1 MKKIKHFLLTTLAVL
16 CSTLT
21 TWALTVGKLN
31 YYVTDAE
38 NKYVEVI
45 KADSPTGVLEIP
57 ATVVDPVTGETYT
70 VTSIKEKVFRNCTGL
85 TEVIVP
91 ETVTS
96 IGKDAFSG
104 CSGLTKMTLPFA
116 GDKPHAANDYPQY
129 PLGYIFGTSEY
140 SGGTKT
146 TQNYYSMSNGVSSAS
161 YCIPTTLKEVVING
175 CSYIPYGAFS
185 RCGGLTSV
193 TIGNSVT
200 SLGRYA
206 FLLCSGLTE
215 VTIPET
221 VTEMGEGVFSSC
233 NGLTK
238 VTINN
243 SAILSNTY
251 PYSSYLK
258 TVFGSQVTEY
268 VLPEDITSLD
278 RNLFRDCS
286 SLTSITIPNSV
297 TEIALGAFMGC
308 TGLTSITI
316 PNSVTSIGES
326 AFQGCTGLTEL
337 VIPESVNLIGDYAFY
352 GCTKVQEIVF
362 ERETPPQFGGKYI
375 FDQTSN
381 CPICVPTTEAVAAY
395 KAAPN
400 IGSSASRVMLTPIE
414 VDGNKYRLLEN
425 GNAVLVRAIN
435 YSDEVVIPETF
446 TYLGD
451 TYHISSIETYA
462 FTGWNNLKKVTI
474 NNNAVASKTYTSN
487 SNLRSIFGSF
497 VNEYVFGESV
507 TTIGDYALYGGS
519 SALKSVSI
527 SESVTSIGKYAFVNC
542 SGLESINIPNSVTS
556 FGSSPFYNCSSL
568 ASITTDCEAIGNA
581 YLDITIDNILYR
593 VLDKESVAVYP
604 KKYENSYSGKIVI
617 PGTITAGNTFNV
629 TSIGSGTFRSCGD
642 LTAITI
648 PNSVISIG
656 GSAFY
661 NCSGLTSVTIPNSVT
676 SIGGSAFY
684 GCTGL
689 TEITIPESV
698 TSIGGNAF
706 FDCNSLTSITT
717 DCEVIGDANLDFI
730 KDGIQYRVLS
740 KNSVAV
746 RSYFI
751 SGTNSYSGDVVIPS
765 AVSFGNTFAVSSIY
779 GRAFENCSGLTSVT
793 IPNSVTSIGNNAF
806 ENCSGLTSITI
817 PNSVTSIDNSAFYGC
832 NGLTSITTDCEVI
845 SSDNNLYFTKDG
857 MKYRL
862 KNKNDVEI
870 VANSYSGIIVISE
883 TVTAGSTFKVAAI
896 GYQAFKGCDLQEI
909 VFESETPPS
918 LSYLYDAPNCPI
930 YVPSLAALIAYRNA
944 ASSIS
949 NRIQC
954 RPVIVDGVKYQLK
967 TNGTLEVV
975 ANNYSGDVV
984 IRGSV
989 EFNGVE
995 TAVTSIDYYA
1005 FQDCSGLTSV
1015 DFLGADQLTYIGS
1028 FKNCTNLTSITI
1040 PSGVEKLD
1048 VSIVTQNPLRYETAT
1063 FKGCTNLTKVTIN
1076 SNAIVSKDYDTYN
1089 NIKVMLGGQVK
1100 EIVLGENVTKI
1111 GKYAFYNWF
1120 GTSITIP
1127 NSVTS
1132 IGEYALYGC
1141 TSLPSLTIPA
1151 SVRSI
1156 GRNAFYNISK
1166 IVFEGA
1172 TPPSMGYD
1180 ALYHSAAYT
1189 NYEDYPVYV
1198 PTEEAVTAYKN
1209 AITGVYESSIAQT
1222 KPRIQVNP
1230 VCTIT
1235 VTANKSNYGTVSG
1248 SGTYTVATAPTI
1260 TISATPAEHCRFV
1273 RWSDG
1278 ETDATREIS
1287 IPAELTRYTAIF
1299 NRVLT
1304 ISNVAADNKVYDD
1317 ANTATITFE
1326 SDELADDD
1334 VRVNYTATFDN
1345 VNVGAS
1351 KTVTYNF
1358 TLKGYD
1364 ADNYVFAEGSQ
1375 SGTVSANITA
1385 RELTLSDF
1393 EADSKTYD
1401 ATTNA
1406 TGGQF
1411 SDDRLNGDELEF
1423 TYNYSFADKNVGN
1436 IKDVNFSSI
1445 AISGGADKDNYAL
1458 VTTTGKATA
1467 NIGIKTLTI
1476 SNIAAA
1482 NKVYDG
1488 NDATTVSYT
1497 TDKFAGD
1504 DLTFGDAAT
1513 FTEGK
1518 TVGNNKTVSF
1528 NYTKSGADAANY
1540 AFANETGETTAN
1552 ITPKNLTVSNITAN
1566 GKVYDGNVTTE
1577 GSYNYDA
1584 DIVDGDEVTVNYAAA
1599 FEDKNV
1605 GTNKRVVF
1613 GFTKTGA
1620 DAGNYQFTNA
1630 TDYANANITART
1642 LTLSNFV
1649 ADGKTYD
1656 GTTDATGGAF
1666 SDNRVSGDVLQFTYD
1681 YSFENKN
1688 VGTNKNVNFSNIA
1701 ISGGTD
1707 KDNYT
1712 LAATTGAAKAYITVK
1727 TLAISNIKAENKTYD
1742 GNTATTV
1749 SYTTDKVAT
1758 DDVTF
1763 GTTATFADKNVGNGK
1778 AVSFNYTKS
1787 GADAANY
1794 AFANTSGSTTAD
1806 ITPRELAISSV
1817 VAAGKEYDGNTTT
1830 TVAITASNIASGDVV
1845 TFGTAADFAD
1855 KNAGENKTVNFT
1867 YTKSGAD
1874 AANYSFAQ
1882 TNGTATAAISAREL
1896 TLSNFVAADKV
1907 YDGTVAGSGLFS
1919 DDRVSGDVLEFSYT
1933 VEFDDE
1939 NANTDIDVYFRD
1951 IEISGGADKD
1961 NYYLDVD
1968 ESEPKANA
1976 DITPVTDEVVVTI
1989 AMPTRTVVYSGHEGR
2004 YAMPEMP
2011 DVFSWNSNLFN
2022 LSAVAPADM
2031 AEYQA
2036 TLQNIQQ
2043 KTDVGEY
2050 PLGWNNNT
2058 FVNGSR
2064 NFTNVKFNVTD
2075 GKLIITPNTNV
2086 VVTITENSNTLTYN
2100 GEEQSVSGYTVAIS
2114 DVTGVYTED
2123 DFAFSGNAVAA
2134 GTTVGSYAMEL
2145 SAADFSN
2152 NNANFAEVTFNI
2164 VDGALTIT
2172 KAPEAPN
2179 KPEAEME
2186 TRYINTQLV
2195 VLPADWAWSEN
2206 KALEMGSGNTATANY
2221 AGADMGNYVVESVDI
2236 AITRLEC
2243 LHNEGNDILYT
2254 LDPTCTH
2261 KGYTGNTTCKLC
2273 GEIYEMGD
2281 SIPALG
2287 HDFVNTV
2294 VAATCTTEGYTEHL
2308 CNRCQHIEYSDTIAA
2323 KGHKAD
2329 SVEFE
2334 NVVAATC
2341 TAAGSRDS
2349 VVYCSVCQIELSRE
2363 EVVIPATGHE
2373 AGAAVAENLKA
2384 ATCTEAGSVDS
2395 VVYCTVCKEEL
2406 NRKTVVIE
2414 ATGHKAGAAVAENL
2428 KAATCTEAGS
2438 VDSVVYCTACKEE
2451 LSRKTV
2457 VIEPTGHKAGAA
2469 VAENLKEATCTAAG
2483 SVDSVVYCTVCKAEL
2498 SRKTVE
2504 ISVIPHTAG
2513 AAVAE
2518 NLKEATC
2525 TAAGSVDSVVYCTV
2539 CKAELSRKTVE
2550 LPATGHTE
2558 VVDAAVAA
2566 TCTESGLTEGS
2577 HCSVCNAIIKAQDV
2591 IPATG
2596 HKADS
2601 IVIEN
2606 VVAATYTAAGSYD
2619 SVVYCS
2625 VCKVELSRT
2634 KVEVPQLVA
2643 PKVDAEVVISQ
2654 IEYTVGDSLK
2664 LDGGKL
2670 IITTSDSTT
2679 AEIVIT
2685 PDMIKG
2691 FNSDSVGVQQVT
2703 VEFTVNNVVYTT
2715 TFEVEV
2721 KEAVVIEVVAKSVAL
2736 SAPAKVTY
2744 KKGEALDVAGGKLT
2758 VTYSDGTTQDVDLKA
2773 DMVSG
2778 FDAEKVGAQQ
2788 LTVTLKIDEVVLNAS
2803 FEVTVE
2809 ADDNTAISDDEAE
2822 NEISIF
2828 AYKRTIVVESA
2839 ETVIGEIEVYDANGR
2854 LVAKELATGTR
2865 TELTMQ
2871 QQGLYIVRVG
2881 HKSQRVV
2888 LY

>member
-1 MKKIKHFLLTTLAVL
+1 MKKLRQFFLTTLVL
-16 CSTLT
+16 LGS
-21 TWALTVGKLN
+21 ALTSWAQSFTIGYLR
-31 YYVTDAE
+31 YTVTDAT
-38 NKYVEVI
+38 NHYVSVVR
-45 KADSPTGVLEIP
+45 DGFPTGVLEIP
-57 ATVVDPVTGETYT
+57 ATVVDPGTDETYT
-70 VTSIKEKVFRNCTGL
+70 VTSIEQR
-85 TEVIVP
+85 
-91 ETVTS
+91 
-96 IGKDAFSG
+96 AFSG
-104 CSGLTKMTLPFA
+104 C
-116 GDKPHAANDYPQY
+116 Y
-129 PLGYIFGTSEY
+129 
-140 SGGTKT
+140 
-146 TQNYYSMSNGVSSAS
+146 
-161 YCIPTTLKEVVING
+161 
-175 CSYIPYGAFS
+175 
-185 RCGGLTSV
+185 
-193 TIGNSVT
+193 
-200 SLGRYA
+200 
-206 FLLCSGLTE
+206 GLTE

-221 VTEMGEGVFSSC
+221 VTSIGQIAFYGCYGLTKITLPFAGDKPHTENDRTQYPFGYIFGTSSYNGSTATPQNYYNGVGVSSSTYYIPTSLKEVVINGSSYISKHAFNNCQGLTSIIIGNSVTSIGDCAFASCTGLTEITIPESVTTIGSSVFNVC
-233 NGLTK
+233 NNLTK
-238 VTINN
+238 VTINSTTIASN
-243 SAILSNTY
+243 SY
-251 PYSSYLK
+251 PYSSYLGK
-258 TVFGSQVTEY
+258 VFGSQVTEY
-268 VLPEDITSLD
+268 VLSDNITSLS
-278 RNLFRDCS
+278 RCMFKDCS
-286 SLTSITIPNSV
+286 NLTSITIPNSV
-297 TEIALGAFMGC
+297 TEIGIGAFSGC
-308 TGLTSITI
+308 
-316 PNSVTSIGES
+316 N
-326 AFQGCTGLTEL
+326 GLTEIIIPESVTDIQGEAFMNCYGL
-337 VIPESVNLIGDYAFY
+337 TEIIIPESVNSIGDYAFY
-352 GCTKVQEIVF
+352 GCTKVDYIVF
-362 ERETPPQFGGKYI
+362 ERETPPTFKGTNI
-375 FDQTSN
+375 FNNTN
-381 CPICVPTTEAVAAY
+381 CLICVPTTEAVEAY
-395 KAAPN
+395 KSAPN
-400 IGSSASRVMLTPIE
+400 IGVPSRVGLTPIE
-414 VDGNKYRLLEN
+414 VDGFKYRLLN
-425 GNAVLVRAIN
+425 DGINAVLVKAMNRA
-435 YSDEVVIPETF
+435 DEIVIPESF
-446 TYLGD
+446 TYLGE
-451 TYHISSIETYA
+451 TYHISSIETFA
-462 FTGWNNLKKVTI
+462 FNSWTNLKKVTI
-474 NNNAVASKTYTSN
+474 NNNDVASKTYSSST
-487 SNLRSIFGSF
+487 NLKTIFGTK
-497 VNEYVFGESV
+497 VEEYVFGESV
-507 TTIGDYALYGGS
+507 TTIGDYALYDGS

-568 ASITTDCEAIGNA
+568 ASITTDCEVIGNA

-593 VLDKESVAVYP
+593 VLDKKSVAVYP
-604 KKYENSYSGKIVI
+604 KKYENSYSGEIVI

-1005 FQDCSGLTSV
+1005 FQDCSSLTSV

-1235 VTANKSNYGTVSG
+1235 ATANKSNYGTVSG
-1248 SGTYTVATAPTI
+1248 SGTYTVATTPTI

-1273 RWSDG
+1273 EWSDG

-1385 RELTLSDF
+1385 RELTLSNF

-1411 SDDRLNGDELEF
+1411 SDNRLSGDELEF
-1423 TYNYSFADKNVGN
+1423 SYNYAFTDKNVGTN
-1436 IKDVNFSSI
+1436 KEVNFSSI
-1445 AISGGADKDNYAL
+1445 AISGGADKDNYTL
-1458 VTTTGKATA
+1458 VTTSGKATA
-1467 NIGIKTLTI
+1467 DIGIKTLTI

-1504 DLTFGDAAT
+1504 DVTFGDAAT

-1528 NYTKSGADAANY
+1528 NYTKSGSDAANY
-1540 AFANETGETTAN
+1540 AFAKVSDETTAN
-1552 ITPKNLTVSNITAN
+1552 IEQRQLEFSSITAEGKEYDGNTTTTVAIVASNIVNGDVVTFGTAAAFDNKNVGTDKTVNFDFTKSGADAANYKFASETGTAKANITARSLTLSN
-1566 GKVYDGNVTTE
+1566 FKADSKT
-1577 GSYNYDA
+1577 YDA
-1584 DIVDGDEVTVNYAAA
+1584 TTNATGGQFSDNRLSGDELEFSYDYA
-1599 FEDKNV
+1599 FTDKNV
-1605 GTNKRVVF
+1605 GTNK
-1613 GFTKTGA
+1613 
-1620 DAGNYQFTNA
+1620 D
-1630 TDYANANITART
+1630 
-1642 LTLSNFV
+1642 
-1649 ADGKTYD
+1649 
-1656 GTTDATGGAF
+1656 
-1666 SDNRVSGDVLQFTYD
+1666 
-1681 YSFENKN
+1681 
-1688 VGTNKNVNFSNIA
+1688 VNFSSIA
-1701 ISGGTD
+1701 ISGGAD
-1707 KDNYT
+1707 KNNYT
-1712 LAATTGAAKAYITVK
+1712 LATTSGKATADITVK
-1727 TLAISNIKAENKTYD
+1727 TLNISNIKAESKTYD
-1742 GNTATTV
+1742 GNTETSV
-1749 SYTTDKVAT
+1749 SYTTDKVAS

-1763 GTTATFADKNVGNGK
+1763 GTTATFADKNVENGK

-1794 AFANTSGSTTAD
+1794 AFANESGSTTAN
-1806 ITPRELAISSV
+1806 IEPRELAISSV
-1817 VAAGKEYDGNTTT
+1817 SAASKEYDGNTAT
-1830 TVAITASNIASGDVV
+1830 TVTIAASNIVSGDVV
-1845 TFGTAADFAD
+1845 TFGTAAAFAD
-1855 KNAGENKTVNFT
+1855 KNVGTNKTVNFT

-1882 TNGTATAAISAREL
+1882 ANGTATAAISAREL
-1896 TLSNFVAADKV
+1896 TLSNFVVADKV
-1907 YDGTVAGSGLFS
+1907 YDGTVDGSGSFS

-1939 NANTDIDVYFRD
+1939 NANTDIDVYFSD

-2011 DVFSWNSNLFN
+2011 DVFSWNTNLYN

-2050 PLGWNNNT
+2050 PLGWNNET
-2058 FVNGSR
+2058 FVNVSS
-2064 NFTNVKFNVTD
+2064 NFTNVSFSVTD

-2086 VVTITENSNTLTYN
+2086 VVTITENSNELVYN
-2100 GEEQSVSGYTVAIS
+2100 TEEQKVEGYSVDIE
-2114 DVTGVYTED
+2114 DETGTFAETD
-2123 DFAFSGNAVAA
+2123 IAFSGNAVVA

-2152 NNANFAEVTFNI
+2152 TNANFAEVTFNI

-2195 VLPADWAWSEN
+2195 ALPADWAWSEN
-2206 KALEMGSGNTATANY
+2206 KALEMGTNTATANY
-2221 AGADMGNYVVESVDI
+2221 TGADKGNYETESVEI
-2236 AITRLEC
+2236 TITRLEC

-2261 KGYTGNTTCKLC
+2261 KGYTGNTSCKLC
-2273 GEIYEMGD
+2273 GQIYEMGD

-2294 VAATCTTEGYTEHL
+2294 IAPTCTTDGYTEHL
-2308 CNRCQHIEYSDTIAA
+2308 CSRCQHLEYSDTIAA
-2323 KGHKAD
+2323 TGHKAD

-2406 NRKTVVIE
+2406 SRKTVVID

-2525 TAAGSVDSVVYCTV
+2525 TEAGSVDSVVYCTV

-2577 HCSVCNAIIKAQDV
+2577 HCSVCNAIIKAQEV

-2634 KVEVPQLVA
+2634 TIEVPQLVA

-2670 IITTSDSTT
+2670 VITTSDSTT
-2679 AEIVIT
+2679 AEVVIT

-2691 FNSDSVGVQQVT
+2691 FNPDSVGVQQVT

-2721 KEAVVIEVVAKSVAL
+2721 KEAVVIEVVAKSLVL
-2736 SAPAKVTY
+2736 SAPAKVIY

-2778 FDAEKVGAQQ
+2778 FDAEKIGAQQ
-2788 LTVTLKIDEVVLNAS
+2788 LTVTLKIGEVVLTAT
-2803 FEVTVE
+2803 FDVTVE
-2809 ADDNTAISDDEAE
+2809 ADDNTAISDDEAAAVNIYAYQNVIVVE
-2822 NEISIF
+2822 NADADILVFDAMGRMIS
-2828 AYKRTIVVESA
+2828 RTIVTTDRTVLQVERA
-2839 ETVIGEIEVYDANGR
+2839 GVYVVKTGST
-2854 LVAKELATGTR
+2854 AK
-2865 TELTMQ
+2865 
-2871 QQGLYIVRVG
+2871 RVMIND
-2881 HKSQRVV
+2881 
-2888 LY
+2888 